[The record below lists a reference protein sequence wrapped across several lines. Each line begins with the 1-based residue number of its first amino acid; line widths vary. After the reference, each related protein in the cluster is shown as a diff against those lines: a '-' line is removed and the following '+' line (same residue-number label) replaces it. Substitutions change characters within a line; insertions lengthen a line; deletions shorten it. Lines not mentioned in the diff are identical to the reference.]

1 MTLKIFNT
9 LTGKKEL
16 FTPLVPSEVS
26 FYMCG
31 VTVYDYCHIGHARA
45 YVVSDI
51 MRRYLEY
58 KGFRVKFIQN
68 FTDIDDKMIA
78 RSKEQGLSCEK
89 LGEHFINAYFED
101 MDKLY
106 IQRATRYPRATHYI
120 PQMQALITRLVEKG
134 CAYLSEGDVY
144 FSVEKYPK
152 YGQLS
157 KKILDD
163 LIAGSRVKIGELKH
177 NPLDFVLWKASKEGE
192 PFWDSPWGKGRPGW
206 HIECS
211 AMAMTDLGDTID
223 IHAGGEDL
231 VFPHHENE
239 IAQSECASE
248 HTFVRYWIHNG
259 FVQIR
264 DEKMSKSK
272 NNFVSVRDLL
282 QQYSGEVLRFFLM
295 KTHYRAPI
303 QFSMEGLSEA
313 EHALERLANPF
324 RTEQN
329 HADPIV
335 PSSLQQELETFEN
348 RFIQA
353 MDDDFNFAEA
363 IGVLFD
369 LVKFIHKEGAGLALL
384 KKCGRILGLFN
395 QLDTREDLHEDIQNL
410 IAERSQ
416 AKQTRDYG
424 RADAIREQLWKVHHI
439 LLEDTI
445 DGVRW
450 RKERK

>member
-395 QLDTREDLHEDIQNL
+395 QLDTREDLHEDIQSL